1 MNKSSKI
8 ISSIESIV
16 TWFLSSVSN
25 KYLEDYCYLNTANTK
40 FNMIA
45 KDGAI
50 ASVVKIYGSKNVVGK
65 EQMKDMEEMLSQ
77 TLQNAFM
84 SEGHKIQFVYTRD
97 DDRTDSALQDIMDPY
112 KKASKRLGLDF
123 DDIYEGKKLKLKEH
137 CAYESCYMVLWT
149 LPSSSPD
156 AVKEEK
162 EDISE
167 TQNKAG
173 FAVNGQDIFNNYNS
187 IANNHNA
194 FLDNTMEGFKVNGI
208 NVEIMDVKKAISDI
222 KRLINNDIVSED
234 WEPILAGDKLALREE
249 IDCTLREDDMSS
261 VTWPKIGAQI
271 FPDEAEKTDSGFY
284 KIGEKYF
291 APLTFALPPQKILA
305 FNQLISS
312 IDKKVPWQIAI
323 NLQSVRVGKLNLKG
337 LSASMLAWTNS
348 DNKLIKAGIDEIQE
362 RIENKDPVVE
372 LSIDAI
378 TWASSEKELKK
389 RKSIILK
396 ALQSWGTAT
405 VESAQGDP
413 MEAILSTMPAIT
425 KEPFGNI
432 AYAPIEDIIKML
444 PIARQSHVWESG
456 SMVFRTEDHKIFP
469 FQPGSS
475 KQVAWN
481 NLFFATPGNGKS
493 VLLNA
498 MNKANVNTLG
508 VDELPLMGIL
518 DIGMSSAGLVNMI
531 KDSLPDT
538 QKHLV
543 VAEKMKNTTDYAV
556 NLLDTHLGARTLTM
570 EDLFFITNTL
580 TMAITPV
587 GKSAPYPSTDTL
599 IQNVLAKAY
608 DYFSDTKNPKEYRKH
623 IDPKIDQM
631 IDLHNIEAI
640 NNETS
645 WWEITDKLME
655 AGEFL
660 FAHRAQK
667 YAVPVLSDLVTV
679 AQTNASIQ
687 DEYKEIKIDTQ
698 EDLISYFNRSI
709 GELVNQYPMLAIPT
723 VFDLSSARII
733 SLDLNDV
740 APRGEGAAKKQ
751 TSLMYML
758 GRYIVTRSFFVDEQL
773 IKLTPSIYHKYHQK
787 NIDKSRETPK
797 IICYDE
803 FHRTTGID
811 IVRSQVMQDMREGR
825 KWRMQVTLVSQ
836 LLKDFDED
844 MIDIADGIFILSG
857 GDNVDAIARK
867 FKLNKTMQTLL
878 KTKVTGPTSK
888 GAPMIYKF
896 KAKTGNYCQLLYL
909 TLSPIEMWAF
919 NTTSEDVALRE
930 RLSKKIGP
938 KRARLL
944 LAKYMEEG
952 TAKPYMEEMVKS
964 GDVKGS
970 VIDALAEKIL
980 EKGGIIV

>member
-1 MNKSSKI
+1 MKKSSQI

-16 TWFLSSVSN
+16 TWFLSSVST
-25 KYLEDYCYLNTANTK
+25 KYLEDYCYINTANTK

-45 KDGAI
+45 RDGAI
-50 ASVVKIYGSKNVVGK
+50 ASVVKIYGSKNAVGK
-65 EQMKDMEEMLSQ
+65 EQMRDMEEMLSQ
-77 TLQNAFM
+77 TLQNAFI

-97 DDRTDSALQDIMDPY
+97 DDRTDSALKDIMDPY

-123 DDIYEGKKLKLKEH
+123 DDIYDGKREKLKEH

-149 LPSSSPD
+149 LPSTSID
-156 AVKEEK
+156 AVKEETK
-162 EDISE
+162 DISE
-167 TQNKAG
+167 IQNQAG
-173 FAVNGQDIFNNYNS
+173 FAVNGQDVFNNYTS

-234 WEPILAGDKLALREE
+234 WEPILAGDNLSLREE
-249 IDCTLREDDMSS
+249 IDGTLREGDMSS
-261 VTWPKIGAQI
+261 VTWPKIGSQL
-271 FPDEAEKTDSGFY
+271 FPDSAEKSESGFY

-291 APLTFALPPQKILA
+291 APLTFALPPQKILE

-312 IDKKVPWQIAI
+312 IDKKVPWQISI
-323 NLQSVRVGKLNLKG
+323 NLQSVRQGKLNLKG

-362 RIENKDPVVE
+362 RIGNKDPVVE

-405 VESAQGDP
+405 VEAAQGDP

-456 SMVFRTEDHKIFP
+456 SMVFRTADHKIFP

-498 MNKANVNTLG
+498 MNAANVNTLG

-518 DIGMSSAGLVNMI
+518 DIGESSAGLINMI
-531 KDSLPDT
+531 KDSLPEK

-543 VAEKMKNTTDYAV
+543 VAEKLKNTIDYAV
-556 NLLDTHLGARTLTM
+556 NLLDTHLGARTLTT
-570 EDLFFITNTL
+570 EDLFFITNTI
-580 TMAITPV
+580 TMAITPI

-599 IQNVLAKAY
+599 IQNLLSKAF
-608 DYFSDTKNPKEYRKH
+608 DYFSDSKNPKEYRKH
-623 IDPKIDQM
+623 VDIKIDEVL
-631 IDLHNIEAI
+631 DLHSIKVDYD
-640 NNETS
+640 TT

-655 AGEFL
+655 AGEIL
-660 FAHRAQK
+660 FANRAQK
-667 YAVPVLSDLVTV
+667 YAVPVLSDLVTI
-679 AQTNASIQ
+679 AQTNESIQ
-687 DEYKEIKIDTQ
+687 DEYSEIKIETQ
-698 EDLISYFNRSI
+698 ESLIAYFNRSI

-723 VFDLSSARII
+723 VFELSSARII

-740 APRGEGAAKKQ
+740 APRGDGAAKKQ
-751 TSLMYML
+751 TSLMYMI
-758 GRYIVTRSFFVDEQL
+758 GRYIVTRSFFIDDQL
-773 IKLTPSIYHKYHQK
+773 IKITPKIYHKYHQEK
-787 NIDKSRETPK
+787 IDKSRETPK

-836 LLKDFDED
+836 LLKDFDDD

-857 GDNVDAIARK
+857 GDNVDDIANK
-867 FKLNKTMQTLL
+867 FKLNITMQNLL
-878 KTKVTGPTSK
+878 KTKVTGPNSK

-896 KAKTGNYCQLLYL
+896 KAKSGTYCQLLYL

-930 RLSKKIGP
+930 RLSKIIGP
-938 KRARLL
+938 KKARLL
-944 LAKYMEEG
+944 LAKELSG
-952 TAKPYMEEMVKS
+952 GSAKAYMEEMVKT
-964 GDVKGS
+964 GDIKGS

-980 EKGGIIV
+980 KKNGIMV